1 MRINR
6 SLIRMNRNLLICLA
20 AAAAATAV
28 AAEVLSGYASYVN
41 ASATMVVG
49 YAAFFG
55 TLTVLFWRDN
65 RNRYGQMDRKS
76 VRQELAK
83 VVSSIGIG
91 EIIYFTVGWFTL
103 YYLLDV
109 GLEPYAAALISRAV
123 AASIYLPVV
132 SVVLKAAKTY

>member
-1 MRINR
+1 
-6 SLIRMNRNLLICLA
+6 
-20 AAAAATAV
+20 
-28 AAEVLSGYASYVN
+28 
-41 ASATMVVG
+41 MVVG